1 MSQFHI
7 WADQCVSII
16 AFLAFITF
24 SSQVSAE
31 PVDLKSIENAV
42 EQSPEYV
49 TEFSSEFSPEL
60 ISELSAESNNEPSHV
75 ENIAVISEIEQLKL
89 ALSTLENS
97 HEGVEL
103 ITVKLQ
109 DVADWSKQQQAEL
122 YLLLAIEQEAIEQ
135 LEDAYDSYS
144 HIVEMLKS
152 EPVSDMLVVSYI
164 ERSYIRYL
172 QTNSQA
178 DYCPDREYALVLA
191 RQLNSP
197 DTLVKSLTQSAFC
210 YTDVDNFEEGLSRLD
225 EALVLA
231 RKHEFTPNRQAMIY
245 NSTGAIY
252 RSNGLHKYAYEYFRE
267 AYNLWRSVDDY
278 QDMFNMLHN
287 MLGESIKVSDWES
300 AEISVKELFDLAEQH
315 PEFEDFLF
323 FAYVNAGR
331 NKFFQQDFVQSIVYF
346 ESALSVKDTTNETYF
361 IDTVYGFLSLSY
373 MQQNEATKAFEMASL
388 FIHSNSYQAAPAF
401 LKTSVLALNKFAEE
415 EYQDSFNLLLK
426 SLGNERKTYASIMD
440 KDVIYSS
447 LEHSAKVAEYEI
459 QILENQLSINLLKL
473 KSETDKQQ
481 ISTLSLLVTA
491 LIIAVLLVIM
501 AFLIQS
507 RRFFKRRSQTDYMTG
522 ISNRRYTMEQGS
534 KLFADAKKRNEPLA
548 VIIFDIDKFK
558 TINDTYGHAI
568 GDLAIKATAS
578 KARNWFKK
586 TDILGRIGGEE
597 FLLILPNT
605 DLDQAVEI
613 AERLR
618 TSIEQNQFNF
628 NDIKLQFTVSLGV
641 SVRHTET
648 GSLADII
655 KCADTGLYKAK
666 NSGRNQVFSA

>member
-1 MSQFHI
+1 MTSYSFI
-7 WADQCVSII
+7 NNRNAFII
-16 AFLAFITF
+16 ALLSCMALSCLVFAGDAQATEVL
-24 SSQVSAE
+24 
-31 PVDLKSIENAV
+31 VDTEVEGKSEVRIEDKLEKNI
-42 EQSPEYV
+42 
-49 TEFSSEFSPEL
+49 EL
-60 ISELSAESNNEPSHV
+60 FK
-75 ENIAVISEIEQLKL
+75 LKL
-89 ALSTLENS
+89 S
-97 HEGVEL
+97 L
-103 ITVKLQ
+103 IEVTDARLTFLLDQK
-109 DVADWSKQQQAEL
+109 AKIAGWSIQEQAKF
-122 YLLLAIEQEAIEQ
+122 YHLLAIEQEAMEQ
-135 LEDAYDSYS
+135 LDNAYASYNDA
-144 HIVEMLKS
+144 IAILEAQ
-152 EPVSDMLVVSYI
+152 PISDMLVISYI
-164 ERSYIRYL
+164 ERSYITYL
-172 QTNSQA
+172 QTNSKA
-178 DYCPDREYALVLA
+178 GYCPDREHALTLA

-197 DTLVKSLTQSAFC
+197 DILVKALTQSAFC
-210 YTDVDNFEEGLSRLD
+210 FADVDLFEEGLSRLE
-225 EALVLA
+225 EALLLA
-231 RKHEFTPNRQAMIY
+231 RKHQFTANRQAMIY

-252 RSNGLHKYAYEYFRE
+252 RSNGLHKYAYEYFHE
-267 AYNLWRSVDDY
+267 AYNLWRSVNDY

-287 MLGESIKVSDWES
+287 MVGESIKVSDWRT
-300 AEISVKELFDLAEQH
+300 AEINVAALFELAEQH
-315 PEFEDFLF
+315 PEFNDFLF
-323 FAYVNAGR
+323 FAHSNAGR
-331 NKFFQQDFVQSIVYF
+331 NQFFQQNFEQAIEHLEAALRIKDSTKEVYF
-346 ESALSVKDTTNETYF
+346 INL
-361 IDTVYGFLSLSY
+361 IYGYLSLSY
-373 MQQNEATKAFEMASL
+373 MQQSHADKAFEMASL
-388 FIHSNSYQAAPAF
+388 FINSNSYQSSPMF
-401 LKTSVLALNKFAEE
+401 LKTSVLALEKFAKQD
-415 EYQDSFNLLLK
+415 YQDSFNLLLK
-426 SLGNERKTYASIMD
+426 SLGNERKTYASMMD

-459 QILENQLSINLLKL
+459 QILENQLAINLLKL

-534 KLFADAKKRNEPLA
+534 KLFAAAKKRNEALA

-586 TDILGRIGGEE
+586 SDILGRIGGEE

-605 DLDQAVEI
+605 DLEQAVEI

-618 TSIEQNQFNF
+618 LSIEQHQFSF

-648 GSLADII
+648 GSLADMI